1 MLITW
6 GLENASHNPKTV
18 TTLGSYDGVHLG
30 HKQILARLRER
41 KQELGLDRSL
51 LLTFHPHPK
60 EVLRKNDAPVELLT
74 TISERLEL
82 LEKEKIDEVVVI
94 KFTHEFSQTSYL
106 NFFQKTI
113 VELLGTR
120 AMVVGFN
127 HAFGKNREGDT
138 EHLRKIAPQMGITI
152 EEVPPVSLEGISIS
166 SSKIR
171 LALKAGDMMNS
182 NDWLGRPY
190 MLTGRVVHGDSLGRE
205 LGFPTANLV
214 IDPIKLIPA
223 DGVYS
228 ARALIRG
235 KAYQAA
241 LSIGSKPTIR
251 SDGER
256 TVEALLLDFESDLYG
271 EELRVECLGFLRPQ
285 EAFASLD
292 ELKRAIGRD
301 VAVIRQMKPHS

>member
-1 MLITW
+1 MVITW

-41 KQELGLDRSL
+41 KKELGLDRSL
-51 LLTFHPHPK
+51 LLTFHPHPQ
-60 EVLRKNDAPVELLT
+60 EVLRRSGSPVELLT
-74 TISERLEL
+74 TIDERLEL
-82 LEKEKIDEVVVI
+82 LEREKIDEVVVI

-106 NFFQKTI
+106 DFFHKTI
-113 VELLGTR
+113 VELLGSR

-127 HAFGKNREGDT
+127 HAFGKNREGDA
-138 EHLRKIAPQMGITI
+138 EHLKKIAPQMGITI
-152 EEVPPVSLEGISIS
+152 EEVPPVSISGISIS

-171 LALKAGDMMNS
+171 LALKAGNMADANG
-182 NDWLGRPY
+182 WLGRPY
-190 MLTGRVVHGDSLGRE
+190 LLTGRVVHGESLGRE
-205 LGFPTANLV
+205 LGFPTANLSINPV
-214 IDPIKLIPA
+214 KLIPA

-228 ARALIRG
+228 ARVTING

-256 TVEALLLDFESDLYG
+256 TVEALLLDFEGDLYG
-271 EELRVECLGFLRPQ
+271 DPIRVECLDFLRPQ
-285 EAFASLD
+285 EAFSSLD
-292 ELKRAIGRD
+292 ELKQAIGRD
-301 VAVIRQMKPHS
+301 VAVIRQLQAHP